1 MMSWTWFRM
10 DSGNT
15 MSDSRVGVKLVVVEV
30 VVVIVF
36 APKSLYVGKT
46 HFYVHGDKRIRGE
59 VLFLFSFVEA
69 VVLACTFSRGCV
81 LP

>member
-1 MMSWTWFRM
+1 M

-46 HFYVHGDKRIRGE
+46 HFYVHGDKRIRE
-59 VLFLFSFVEA
+59 DRSSFFLLLSTFLTLF
-69 VVLACTFSRGCV
+69 
-81 LP
+81 